1 MINVLIKTLQ
11 IDMLYSVNSFLYT
24 IKRIPIF
31 KDLFTDD
38 IYKSKIIKKII
49 SLFGLLFSIARSIA
63 FKYMYFFVIYF
74 YSVKVCKNYQE
85 ETFIHIFFFLTILGM
100 FINNK
105 LLSTNKKKYF
115 SIIIFK
121 LDATKFFRANI
132 IWNTITNTFFNTIII
147 YYFLS
152 KMNSKY
158 TLIYTMLLV
167 LFNIL
172 IRFIGETL
180 NIIFFKKYKYI
191 WYTNSKMY
199 FPVLILL
206 LGCCGLS
213 YFKII
218 IPVKIIGIVIIALI
232 IPSVISL
239 IYLFKIKDYR
249 FMYKRLSQM
258 TNTMDSKNE
267 KDYLKQSMLEVRD
280 KDKKIDSTLI
290 DKKAGYDLFN
300 TIFFQRHRE
309 ILMRSAKKYSI
320 VLIVIYAVLSYVMI
334 KYSNYNKSI
343 AELIHYK
350 LSIFI
355 MIMFIINRGSIIT
368 QAMFFNCDHA
378 MLRYNFYREP
388 KVILELF
395 KKRLQ
400 TVVKVN
406 LLPAFVIGIGN
417 TILLYISSNNYSIL
431 TVITSFI
438 FVLLLSIFFS
448 VHYLVIYYLLQ
459 PYNKNMELKKASY
472 TIVTLITYVATFLL
486 TGIVLQPE
494 ILSIIGLLFVVTYL
508 IISLVLISKFA
519 PRTFKL

>member
-1 MINVLIKTLQ
+1 
-11 IDMLYSVNSFLYT
+11 
-24 IKRIPIF
+24 
-31 KDLFTDD
+31 
-38 IYKSKIIKKII
+38 
-49 SLFGLLFSIARSIA
+49 
-63 FKYMYFFVIYF
+63 
-74 YSVKVCKNYQE
+74 
-85 ETFIHIFFFLTILGM
+85 
-100 FINNK
+100 
-105 LLSTNKKKYF
+105 
-115 SIIIFK
+115 
-121 LDATKFFRANI
+121 
-132 IWNTITNTFFNTIII
+132 
-147 YYFLS
+147 
-152 KMNSKY
+152 
-158 TLIYTMLLV
+158 
-167 LFNIL
+167 
-172 IRFIGETL
+172 
-180 NIIFFKKYKYI
+180 
-191 WYTNSKMY
+191 MY

-239 IYLFKIKDYR
+239 IYLFKIRDYR

-290 DKKAGYDLFN
+290 DKKEGYDLFN

-508 IISLVLISKFA
+508 IISLALISKFA

>member
-1 MINVLIKTLQ
+1 M
-11 IDMLYSVNSFLYT
+11 
-24 IKRIPIF
+24 
-31 KDLFTDD
+31 
-38 IYKSKIIKKII
+38 
-49 SLFGLLFSIARSIA
+49 
-63 FKYMYFFVIYF
+63 
-74 YSVKVCKNYQE
+74 
-85 ETFIHIFFFLTILGM
+85 
-100 FINNK
+100 
-105 LLSTNKKKYF
+105 
-115 SIIIFK
+115 
-121 LDATKFFRANI
+121 
-132 IWNTITNTFFNTIII
+132 
-147 YYFLS
+147 
-152 KMNSKY
+152 
-158 TLIYTMLLV
+158 
-167 LFNIL
+167 
-172 IRFIGETL
+172 
-180 NIIFFKKYKYI
+180 
-191 WYTNSKMY
+191 
-199 FPVLILL
+199 
-206 LGCCGLS
+206 
-213 YFKII
+213 
-218 IPVKIIGIVIIALI
+218 
-232 IPSVISL
+232 
-239 IYLFKIKDYR
+239 
-249 FMYKRLSQM
+249 
-258 TNTMDSKNE
+258 
-267 KDYLKQSMLEVRD
+267 
-280 KDKKIDSTLI
+280 I

-472 TIVTLITYVATFLL
+472 TIVTLIIYVATFLL

-508 IISLVLISKFA
+508 IISFVLISKFA

>member
-1 MINVLIKTLQ
+1 MINALIKTLQ

-38 IYKSKIIKKII
+38 IYKSKIIKKIV

-132 IWNTITNTFFNTIII
+132 IWNTITNTFFNTLII

-239 IYLFKIKDYR
+239 IYLFVP
-249 FMYKRLSQM
+249 
-258 TNTMDSKNE
+258 TN
-267 KDYLKQSMLEVRD
+267 
-280 KDKKIDSTLI
+280 
-290 DKKAGYDLFN
+290 
-300 TIFFQRHRE
+300 
-309 ILMRSAKKYSI
+309 
-320 VLIVIYAVLSYVMI
+320 
-334 KYSNYNKSI
+334 
-343 AELIHYK
+343 
-350 LSIFI
+350 
-355 MIMFIINRGSIIT
+355 
-368 QAMFFNCDHA
+368 
-378 MLRYNFYREP
+378 
-388 KVILELF
+388 
-395 KKRLQ
+395 
-400 TVVKVN
+400 
-406 LLPAFVIGIGN
+406 
-417 TILLYISSNNYSIL
+417 L
-431 TVITSFI
+431 THS
-438 FVLLLSIFFS
+438 LLLFCNI
-448 VHYLVIYYLLQ
+448 
-459 PYNKNMELKKASY
+459 
-472 TIVTLITYVATFLL
+472 
-486 TGIVLQPE
+486 
-494 ILSIIGLLFVVTYL
+494 
-508 IISLVLISKFA
+508 
-519 PRTFKL
+519 